1 MGSDAS
7 AGTVGA
13 DSVSDTIVAH
23 DLGYMYPQPPTHAL
37 SGVSVAVQP
46 GQFVAIMGPNG
57 SGKTTFVKLM
67 LGLLQPSEGEVLVQG
82 HAPGAGGAPMH
93 HCIGYVPQYR
103 AINREV
109 PVRVRDAVTMAA
121 HCGCAGAGSGRE
133 VRRRV
138 DRALEMV
145 ELSDV
150 AGRPFSALSGGQQQR
165 ALMARALVV
174 DPLILIAD
182 EPFAGVDAVS
192 HQRILELL
200 HWLAHDKGVTVMAVV
215 HDINP
220 MVHFLDR
227 VLLLNT
233 RMIAYGEPAE
243 VLTSSTLEE
252 TYGRSVPIL
261 VCDDGFLHPI
271 TEAPH
276 G

>member
-1 MGSDAS
+1 MSDI
-7 AGTVGA
+7 
-13 DSVSDTIVAH
+13 IVAR
-23 DLGYMYPQPPTHAL
+23 DLSFTYPQPPTRAL
-37 SGVSVAVQP
+37 AGVSVTVQA

-57 SGKTTFVKLM
+57 SGKTTLVKLM
-67 LGLLQPSEGEVLVQG
+67 LGLLQPTEGEVLVEG
-82 HAPGAGGAPMH
+82 HAPGTGGAPMH
-93 HCIGYVPQYR
+93 HCIGYVPQFR

-109 PVRVRDAVTMAA
+109 PVRVRDVVTMAA
-121 HCGCAGAGSGRE
+121 HCGCAEAGSAKE

-145 ELSDV
+145 ELADL
-150 AGRPFSALSGGQQQR
+150 AGRPFAALSGGQQQR

-192 HQRILELL
+192 HHRILDLL
-200 HWLAHDKGVTVMAVV
+200 RWLTDEKGVTVMAVV

-233 RMIAYGEPAE
+233 RMVAYGEPAE
-243 VLTSSTLEE
+243 VLTSSILEE
-252 TYGRSVPIL
+252 TYGRAVPIL

>member
-1 MGSDAS
+1 VGSGATP
-7 AGTVGA
+7 GTGGQPPVT
-13 DSVSDTIVAH
+13 DIIVTRE
-23 DLGYMYPQPPTHAL
+23 LGYTYPQPPTEAL
-37 SGVSVAVQP
+37 SGVTLAVQP

-57 SGKTTFVKLM
+57 SGKTTLVKLM
-67 LGLLQPSEGEVLVQG
+67 LGLLRPTAGAVLIQG
-82 HAPGAGGAPMH
+82 APPAGGAPMH
-93 HCIGYVPQYR
+93 HCIGYVPQFR
-103 AINREV
+103 AVNREV
-109 PVRVRDAVTMAA
+109 PIRVRDAVTMAA
-121 HCGCAGAGSGRE
+121 YCGCRDGLSGRE

-138 DRALEMV
+138 DQALEMV
-145 ELSDV
+145 DLADM

-165 ALMARALVV
+165 ALIARSLVV
-174 DPLILIAD
+174 DPVILIAD

-192 HQRILELL
+192 HHRILDLL
-200 HWLAHDKGVTVMAVV
+200 RWLRDEKKVTVIAIV

-233 RMIAYGEPAE
+233 HMVAYGEPRE
-243 VLTSSTLEE
+243 VLTTEELEE